1 MRPGVDGFNEL
12 NAVIPLIGALGAAMA
27 VTSVRKVS
35 QTEPTATLL
44 AYQSV
49 FVGTLAGVPLFWLW
63 TTPDTQGV
71 LLLAMGGLATVGQW
85 VRINALRL
93 GEASVIGNME
103 YSKLIYAAILGYA
116 VFGEM
121 PDVYTVLGPA
131 SLLPHRFTFSTA
143 RRRRRQA
150 RFKCHLPPMCWSI
163 GRCFRISFR
172 KMPQARTREL

>member
-49 FVGTLAGVPLFWLW
+49 FVGTLASVPLFWLW

-71 LLLAMGGLATVGQW
+71 LLLLAMGGLATVGQW
-85 VRINALRL
+85 VGINALRL

-121 PDVYTVLGPA
+121 PDIYTVLGA
-131 SLLPHRFTFSTA
+131 SIIVAS
-143 RRRRRQA
+143 
-150 RFKCHLPPMCWSI
+150 SI
-163 GRCFRISFR
+163 YISHHEA
-172 KMPQARTREL
+172 KKKAGAL